1 MTKFNRVATL
11 ALGLLTIASS
21 APALAKPNGARI
33 SASRAAA
40 IRACNGAAATYRQYP
55 WGRLRDRRVPLLHDP
70 GRPAGVMHRVCQ
82 WRDRIASPMVAY
94 RHWRKRWPSVK

>member
-21 APALAKPNGARI
+21 APALAQPNGDRI

-55 WGRLRDRRVPLLHDP
+55 WGDFEIDV
-70 GRPAGVMHRVCQ
+70 
-82 WRDRIASPMVAY
+82 Y
-94 RHWRKRWPSVK
+94 RSCMTQGGQQE